1 MIPLSRSGATAISSP
16 PTASKRCLRSGID
29 CVIASWR
36 RVIVAGGVPLG
47 ANSPI
52 QESISRPGTPASV
65 IVGTS
70 GDLWISFRGKDS
82 DAPDLARFDVIQR
95 RWCGIEEE
103 IDSSRQNVGI
113 GQGRATIRNVQELR
127 IRDLHEGGADNVLPA
142 ANADSRKRQLAWTLF
157 RRRDNIFR

>member
-29 CVIASWR
+29 SVIACWR
-36 RVIVAGGVPLG
+36 RVIAAGGVPAG

-52 QESISRPGTPASV
+52 QESISRPGTPDSV
-65 IVGTS
+65 MVGTS
-70 GDLWISFRGKDS
+70 RVSFRGKDS

-95 RWCGIEEE
+95 RGRGIEEE
-103 IDSSRQNVGI
+103 IDTSRQNVGR
-113 GQGRATIRNVQELR
+113 GQGRATVRNVQQLR
-127 IRDLHEGGADNVLPA
+127 TRDLHEGGADNVLTA

-157 RRRDNIFR
+157 RCRDNFFR